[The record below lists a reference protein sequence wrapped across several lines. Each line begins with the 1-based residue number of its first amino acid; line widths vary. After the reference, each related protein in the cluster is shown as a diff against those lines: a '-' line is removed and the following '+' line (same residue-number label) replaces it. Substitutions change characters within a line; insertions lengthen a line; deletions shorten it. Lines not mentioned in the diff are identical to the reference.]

1 MFINFKNH
9 INLYILL
16 IFVILVSC
24 KLQEPLKTHGII
36 YLENRSEK
44 LTLNKTNKNDV
55 VDIMGKPHIKENE
68 NDQTWIY
75 IERVFT
81 KGRYHQLGQHVLK
94 DSNVLVLNFDK
105 FDIFNIEEIFPKTEP
120 LKAFLSSLIIKFA
133 VPSAVFNATL
143 PVKPSETITLTS
155 PFISS
160 FPSI

>member
-9 INLYILL
+9 INLYILF

-105 FDIFNIEEIFPKTEP
+105 FGVLEKKQFLNKDKINKIKFTDKKTENR
-120 LKAFLSSLIIKFA
+120 LSQKSFVQKFLQ
-133 VPSAVFNATL
+133 
-143 PVKPSETITLTS
+143 
-155 PFISS
+155 
-160 FPSI
+160 SIQQKMYINKK

>member
-9 INLYILL
+9 INLYILF

-44 LTLNKTNKNDV
+44 LTINKTNKNDV
-55 VDIMGKPHIKENE
+55 VDIMGKPHIKESNNE
-68 NDQTWIY
+68 QTWIY
-75 IERVFT
+75 IERVLT

-105 FDIFNIEEIFPKTEP
+105 FGVLEK
-120 LKAFLSSLIIKFA
+120 KQFLNKDKINKIKFTDKNTENRL
-133 VPSAVFNATL
+133 SQ
-143 PVKPSETITLTS
+143 K
-155 PFISS
+155 S
-160 FPSI
+160 FVQKFLQSIQQKMYINKK